1 MDLTIEQMKKFIV
14 KSYGKKGEDVVNK
27 NYAAVDRGGEYE
39 KVTVDAAWANL
50 PDDEKAESKAPEFV
64 ENVVKVINAQAGD
77 DLPVSAF
84 SGIEDGTWPA
94 GTAKYE
100 NVVFLLSSLF
110 GTVKTVYNVTSVL
123 TFVLMLLS
131 VRSSSMK
138 PNWPLLLTRLA
149 RLSK

>member
-1 MDLTIEQMKKFIV
+1 MHKPAMTYLFLH
-14 KSYGKKGEDVVNK
+14 S
-27 NYAAVDRGGEYE
+27 
-39 KVTVDAAWANL
+39 L
-50 PDDEKAESKAPEFV
+50 ESKTELGLPEPL
-64 ENVVKVINAQAGD
+64 NMK
-77 DLPVSAF
+77 
-84 SGIEDGTWPA
+84 
-94 GTAKYE
+94 

-138 PNWPLLLTRLA
+138 PNWLLLLTRLA

>member
-1 MDLTIEQMKKFIV
+1 M
-14 KSYGKKGEDVVNK
+14 
-27 NYAAVDRGGEYE
+27 
-39 KVTVDAAWANL
+39 TVDAAWANL

-100 NVVFLLSSLF
+100 NAVFLLSFLF

-138 PNWPLLLTRLA
+138 PNWLLLLTRLA